1 MMNCEVIRD
10 LLPLYVDDACSEE
23 TRRMVD
29 EHLQACP
36 DCANMLKELQSNEIE
51 EDLKEEKNEVIR
63 YQAKRFKRRSA
74 AVGSLIAG
82 LFMIPIVV
90 CLIVNVCTG
99 AGLGWFFIVLAAL
112 GVAASLIVV
121 PLMVPRDKLF
131 WTFCAFCPALLALL
145 AVCAFYTGGHWLLT
159 AQSAVLFGLS
169 AVFLPFVIRARPL
182 QGWLGRCNKALVVLA
197 VDVILFTNMM
207 NMISLRTKSAFTS
220 IRLGLFCLLAAGLVA
235 MIVKTKKGE
244 EGK

>member
-51 EDLKEEKNEVIR
+51 ENLKEEKNEVIR

-145 AVCAFYTGGHWLLT
+145 AVCALYTGGRWLLT

-169 AVFLPFVIRARPL
+169 AVFLPFVVRARPL
-182 QGWLGRCNKALVVLA
+182 QRWLGHCNKALVVLA

-207 NMISLRTKSAFTS
+207 NMITLRTKSAFAS
-220 IRLGLFCLLAAGLVA
+220 IQLGLFCLLAAGLVA

>member
-23 TRRMVD
+23 TRRIID
-29 EHLQACP
+29 EHTQTCP
-36 DCANMLKELQSNEIE
+36 DCANMLKELQSHEIE
-51 EDLKEEKNEVIR
+51 EDLREEKNEVIR
-63 YQAKRFKRRSA
+63 YQARRFKRRST
-74 AVGSLIAG
+74 AVGSVIAG
-82 LFMIPIVV
+82 LFMIPILV
-90 CLIVNVCTG
+90 CLIVNLCTG

-145 AVCAFYTGGHWLLT
+145 AVCAFYTGGRWLLT
-159 AQSAVLFGLS
+159 VESAVLFGL
-169 AVFLPFVIRARPL
+169 AVVFLPFVIRARPL
-182 QGWLGRCNKALVVLA
+182 QKWVGKCNKALLVIA
-197 VDVILFTNMM
+197 ADVILFTNMM
-207 NMISLRTKSAFTS
+207 NMISLHSKSAFTT
-220 IRLGLFCLLAAGLVA
+220 IRIGVFCLLAAGLVA
-235 MIVKTKKGE
+235 MIVKAKKGE